1 MLAAAILLT
10 LFGFLSNSLLQRF
23 DGEFGTATAYLVIG
37 LVGAAILL
45 LPAVV
50 LISAEKC
57 ELVAP
62 LHSAGERGYFVA
74 IAFAAAALVV
84 LISTVQSMLTGAA
97 GGDRPLF
104 GIAGVSV
111 ETADLFTVYIAFSL
125 LPALCEELLFR
136 RAVLGKLLQSFSAG
150 WAVVLSAALF
160 ALLHGS
166 LENLIA
172 PFVIGLLLG
181 YVVVISGKLWPALLV
196 HVVSNTYSFYFE
208 LLLYLRGAETG
219 RVLFFLFNIAL
230 LLVSIYVTL
239 GYLQRSY
246 RTLTLPRYEN
256 RLPLGAALRQSRE
269 SAIGLFLLLGLY
281 IVRAVLIQ

>member
-1 MLAAAILLT
+1 MRDILRRDKFAALPVLAAAILLT

-23 DGEFGTATAYLVIG
+23 DGEVGTATAYLVIW

-62 LHSAGERGYFVA
+62 LHSAGEWGYFVA

-150 WAVVLSAALF
+150 
-160 ALLHGS
+160 
-166 LENLIA
+166 
-172 PFVIGLLLG
+172 
-181 YVVVISGKLWPALLV
+181 
-196 HVVSNTYSFYFE
+196 
-208 LLLYLRGAETG
+208 
-219 RVLFFLFNIAL
+219 
-230 LLVSIYVTL
+230 
-239 GYLQRSY
+239 
-246 RTLTLPRYEN
+246 
-256 RLPLGAALRQSRE
+256 
-269 SAIGLFLLLGLY
+269 
-281 IVRAVLIQ
+281 